1 MATEF
6 ATVSVGATFK
16 PYFAYAT
23 SIFVCAIKDI
33 AYATDISRA
42 LLTRLLRTL
51 RGQNGSY
58 RSFRLRYRKVCVHF
72 GFAYA
77 TCVSFAYATSI
88 PCC

>member
-6 ATVSVGATFK
+6 AIVSIGATFK
-16 PYFAYAT
+16 PDFAYAT
-23 SIFVCAIKDI
+23 SIFVCAMKDF
-33 AYATDISRA
+33 AYATEISRA
-42 LLTRLLRTL
+42 LLIRLSRTL

-58 RSFRLRYRKVCVHF
+58 RSFRVRYRKVCVHF

-77 TCVSFAYATSI
+77 TCVSFTYATSI